1 MYRKEVIDKVGEY
14 DPDMFLVED
23 YEYWIRISE
32 KFKIGHLNKNL
43 YIYRKH
49 ENSLTGTRKKDINRQ
64 LYRLRIKHID
74 YLVSNVNRE
83 YKEKLFLEMLS
94 QNIDDYENLLNKF
107 WQKAEDM
114 KKYLWIKMSNKI
126 ENNKK
131 IVSAASWSLCAEIV
145 AKLIAPITNMI
156 LARLL
161 LPEAFGAVATITM
174 IISFADVFTDAG
186 FQKYIIQHEFDNDDE
201 YNKSIDVAFWSNIV
215 LSVAAVLVIIIFRNK
230 LADWVGS
237 PDLAAGM
244 SVASM
249 SIIISSFSSIQM
261 SVLKRAFDF
270 KTLFIVR
277 VAIAFVPLLVTVPLA
292 FIFRNYWALVLGTLT
307 MNFMQAILLTIKC
320 PWKPQIYYSF
330 SRFKD
335 MFSFSAWT
343 LLESI
348 SIWLTSYI
356 GTFIVGRS
364 LNDYYLGL
372 YKTSMT
378 TVNAYMCIITSSIS
392 PVLFS
397 ALSRYQNDDIRFRRT
412 YYRFQSLVSDII
424 MPMGVG
430 LYVFRGLATRI
441 LLGEKWLEASD
452 FIGWWSLASSLTIAC
467 SFANEAYRSK
477 GKPNISLLSQ
487 LLHLVV
493 LVPVLSIS
501 ARGGYHT
508 LTLARSLV
516 RLQLII
522 TNSILLKIFFG
533 FTVLETI
540 RNIYAQMLSAIIMGV
555 VAFYLSRFN
564 PTLVGWQF
572 VVIAISAV
580 LYFGLLLL
588 FPNTR
593 NDVLGILRA
602 AKNKFV
608 FKKV

>member
-1 MYRKEVIDKVGEY
+1 MKT
-14 DPDMFLVED
+14 P
-23 YEYWIRISE
+23 
-32 KFKIGHLNKNL
+32 
-43 YIYRKH
+43 
-49 ENSLTGTRKKDINRQ
+49 ENS
-64 LYRLRIKHID
+64 
-74 YLVSNVNRE
+74 
-83 YKEKLFLEMLS
+83 
-94 QNIDDYENLLNKF
+94 
-107 WQKAEDM
+107 
-114 KKYLWIKMSNKI
+114 
-126 ENNKK
+126 KK
-131 IVSAASWSLCAEIV
+131 IASAASWSLCAEIV

-201 YNKSIDVAFWSNIV
+201 YKKSINVAFWSNIV

-230 LADWVGS
+230 LAEWVGS
-237 PDLAAGM
+237 PDLATGM

-261 SVLKRAFDF
+261 SVFKRAFDF
-270 KTLFIVR
+270 KTLFIVKM
-277 VAIAFVPLLVTVPLA
+277 ATSFVPLLITVPLA

-307 MNFMQAILLTIKC
+307 MNFLQAILLTIRC

-378 TVNAYMCIITSSIS
+378 TVNAYMGIITSSIT

-452 FIGWWSLASSLTIAC
+452 FIGWWSLTSSLTIAC
-467 SFANEAYRSK
+467 SYFASEAYRSK

-487 LLHLVV
+487 VLHIVV

-501 ARGGYHT
+501 ARCGYYT

-516 RLQLII
+516 RLQSII
-522 TNSILLKIFFG
+522 TNIIFLKIFLG

-555 VAFYLSRFN
+555 VAFYLCRFN

-593 NDVLGILRA
+593 NDVLGILKA